1 MLKNRNYSLQELKN
15 SLQKE
20 GINTIVRNNDEGL
33 VYGLTYVDNKTKCV
47 FNGSDLGKAYSAKG
61 IQERCVQNEQLRQDE
76 SQKHQQPTKHNGH
89 QNSSANKEQ
98 TLIIGLITPP
108 SIGNAVEEMLQ
119 PTETKS
125 YVPHQLKKTRKKK
138 RKKIYNNQ

>member
-47 FNGSDLGKAYSAKG
+47 FNGSDLGKPYSAKG
-61 IQERCVQNEQLRQDE
+61 IQERCVQNVHLRQDE
-76 SQKHQQPTKHNGH
+76 SQKHQQPSNHNGY
-89 QNSSANKEQ
+89 QKSSSDKAQTPLKE
-98 TLIIGLITPP
+98 LISATK
-108 SIGNAVEEMLQ
+108 IGNAVEELLQ
-119 PTETKS
+119 PAQANS
-125 YVPHQLKKTRKKK
+125 YVPHQLKKTKKKK
-138 RKKIYNNQ
+138 RKKISNNQ